1 MPELEDEV
9 DTKAYD
15 LAQRLTA
22 LFKKPWLPHEGE
34 PQTSFERRGNGPES
48 TSGLGLLICVWCDR
62 PLRDH
67 ASSEF
72 CYLERIGL

>member
-1 MPELEDEV
+1 MTDDELDDV
-9 DTKAYD
+9 
-15 LAQRLTA
+15 AQGVADRLTT

-34 PQTSFERRGNGPES
+34 PLTSFERRGDGPES

-67 ASSEF
+67 GASEF
-72 CYLERIGL
+72 CYLERIGV